1 VNTESQTE
9 IPDHLKDL
17 YDKSCEHLSLEQTD
31 KLAEVLIKHQSVF
44 SKSPHDLGCTD
55 LVEHAI
61 VTGNAK
67 PINQRPYRIPLS
79 KKVEVEKEIKSM
91 AERGIIQPSC
101 SPWCSPIVMVTKND
115 GTIHFC
121 CDFRRLNK
129 ETVKDCQLLPRI
141 DDTLVALSGL
151 KCLV

>member
-1 VNTESQTE
+1 M
-9 IPDHLKDL
+9 
-17 YDKSCEHLSLEQTD
+17 SLEQKD
-31 KLAEVLIKHQSVF
+31 KLAEVPIKHQSVF

-67 PINQRPYRIPLS
+67 PIKLRPYHIPLS
-79 KKVEVEKEIKSM
+79 KKVEAEKEIKSM
-91 AERGIIQPSC
+91 TERGIIEPSC
-101 SPWCSPIVMVTKND
+101 SPWCSPMVMVTKKN
-115 GTIHFC
+115 GSIRFC

-129 ETVKDCQLLPRI
+129 ETVKDCQPLPRI